1 MLCVKLRYLEIQKK
15 KKKVSYFQFN
25 LIHISFFFELERPGQ
40 ISEGDDQRVVWPN
53 GDGSLA
59 LIV

>member
-1 MLCVKLRYLEIQKK
+1 
-15 KKKVSYFQFN
+15 
-25 LIHISFFFELERPGQ
+25 LERPGQ